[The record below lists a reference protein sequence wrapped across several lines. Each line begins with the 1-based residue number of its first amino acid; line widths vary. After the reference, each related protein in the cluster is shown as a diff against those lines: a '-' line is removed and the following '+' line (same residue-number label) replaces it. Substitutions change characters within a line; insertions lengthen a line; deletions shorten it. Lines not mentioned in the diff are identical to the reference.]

1 MPSYSEII
9 IKLLEDEI
17 AIRLELHEQNIAAW
31 KVGFIKKEVMLESR
45 GIWENCKEALQYYQ
59 TLIYR

>member
-1 MPSYSEII
+1 MPSYSEIT

-17 AIRLELHEQNIAAW
+17 AIRRELHEQNVALW
-31 KVGFIKKEVMLESR
+31 KIGDIKKEVMLESR
-45 GIWENCKEALQYYQ
+45 GIWENYKEALQYYQ